1 MKRLVQL
8 FEEESGLLLPN
19 DAIVFSQWHT
29 QYVKWLE
36 LNLVRLL
43 DKYKKN
49 CNCAKRTFE
58 DLK

>member
-1 MKRLVQL
+1 MKRLVKL

-19 DAIVFSQWHT
+19 NAMAFLEWHQ

-43 DKYKKN
+43 DEYKKN

>member
-1 MKRLVQL
+1 MKRLVKL
-8 FEEESGLLLPN
+8 FEEESGLLFPN
-19 DAIVFSQWHT
+19 NAMAFLEWHQ

-43 DKYKKN
+43 DFNQSN